1 MKISLAKLFLIFVKI
16 GTILLG
22 GGYVILPILRA
33 EFVEKYKLI
42 TEEELVEYFA
52 ISQSLPGIIAANIS
66 IFVGYKLH
74 RTLGAI
80 VARLGVNLSP
90 FLCIVLLATLISTF
104 VDAAI
109 MQGLFWGIGIGVIIL
124 LISATKEMW
133 SKSVTDKFSLL
144 LFSVALFTLLTTS
157 ISPVIV
163 VIFSAISGILFK
175 TLTNRRR
182 DA

>member
-80 VARLGVNLSP
+80 IACLGINFSP
-90 FLCIVLLATLISTF
+90 FLCIVLLATVISAF
-104 VDAAI
+104 VNEPA
-109 MQGLFWGIGIGVIIL
+109 MQGLFWGIGIGVLVL
-124 LISATKEMW
+124 LISAIKEMW
-133 SKSVTDKFSLL
+133 TKSITDWFSFLI
-144 LFSVALFTLLTTS
+144 FTIALITLLKTS
-157 ISPVIV
+157 ISPAI
-163 VIFSAISGILFK
+163 IIIISAIAGIVYK
-175 TLTNRRR
+175 TITRKGEV
-182 DA
+182 A

>member
-1 MKISLAKLFLIFVKI
+1 MKISLLKLFLIFVKI

-33 EFVEKYKLI
+33 EFVKRYKLI
-42 TEEELVEYFA
+42 TEEELIEYFA

-74 RTLGAI
+74 KTLGAI
-80 VARLGVNLSP
+80 VACLGVNTSP
-90 FLCIVLLATLISTF
+90 FICIVLLATLISTF
-104 VDAAI
+104 VGPPA

-124 LISATKEMW
+124 LISAIKEMW
-133 SKSVTDKFSLL
+133 LKSVTDIFSLL
-144 LFSVALFTLLTTS
+144 IFLVALAVLLKTN

-163 VIFSAISGILFK
+163 IISSAIAGIIYKQFIRK
-175 TLTNRRR
+175 ERNV
-182 DA
+182 